1 MENLEYNLAILKS
14 EKENTQFA
22 LDRDLAGAIFVLK
35 HENNREKE
43 KLRTINLDSS
53 EREEEVDLNWI

>member
-22 LDRDLAGAIFVLK
+22 LDRDLAGAIFVLR
-35 HENNREKE
+35 HENDREKE
-43 KLRTINLDSS
+43 RIENNKPGFFGKR
-53 EREEEVDLNWI
+53 RRRGWI